1 MRYLHLDVFTD
12 RPFEGNQLAVFPE
25 PGGLTTEQMQTIAR
39 EMNFSESTFIF
50 PPEAGGDFRMR
61 IFTPGAELP
70 MAGHPTIGSTFALA
84 AEGAIEPGRPEF
96 VFELGIGPTP
106 VSLEWGDAGLSF
118 AWMTQPPPAFGA
130 IVTDRAAF
138 ATAVGLE
145 EWDLAAGLPVQSVSC
160 GVPFLFAP
168 IASRGAVD
176 RVSIDRRALA
186 TSCASAGVEELPVF
200 FFTTESA
207 SGPREESETLYSRML
222 APGFGIAEDPATGSA
237 SGPVGCYLVQH
248 FVVSPDAAR
257 SMVSLQG
264 VAMKRPSR
272 IHISIEGRPG
282 AITGVR
288 VGGQAVLV
296 GRGELTVSGL

>member
-1 MRYLHLDVFTD
+1 
-12 RPFEGNQLAVFPE
+12 
-25 PGGLTTEQMQTIAR
+25 
-39 EMNFSESTFIF
+39 
-50 PPEAGGDFRMR
+50 MR

-70 MAGHPTIGSTFALA
+70 MAGHPTIGSAFALA

-168 IASRGAVD
+168 IASRRAVD

-186 TSCASAGVEELPVF
+186 RSCASAGVEELPVF
-200 FFTTESA
+200 FFTTEPGRRRAGHERRVSTAGCWPPVSA
-207 SGPREESETLYSRML
+207 SRKIPR
-222 APGFGIAEDPATGSA
+222 P
-237 SGPVGCYLVQH
+237 
-248 FVVSPDAAR
+248 AAR
-257 SMVSLQG
+257 AGRSG
-264 VAMKRPSR
+264 VICSSTSWSAPTPRDRWSACRASR
-272 IHISIEGRPG
+272 
-282 AITGVR
+282 
-288 VGGQAVLV
+288 
-296 GRGELTVSGL
+296 

>member
-25 PGGLTTEQMQTIAR
+25 PGGLTPAQMQTIAR

-70 MAGHPTIGSTFALA
+70 MAGHPTIGSAFALA
-84 AEGAIEPGRPEF
+84 AEGAIERGRPEF
-96 VFELGIGPTP
+96 VFELGVGPTP
-106 VSLEWGDAGLSF
+106 VSLEWGDGGLSF
-118 AWMTQPPPAFGA
+118 AWMTQQLPAFGA

-145 EWDLAAGLPVQSVSC
+145 EWDLAAGLPVQSMSC

-168 IASRGAVD
+168 IASRRAVD
-176 RVSIDRRALA
+176 SVAIDRRALA
-186 TSCASAGVEELPVF
+186 KSCASAGIGELPVF

-207 SGPREESETLYSRML
+207 SGPREESESS
-222 APGFGIAEDPATGSA
+222 SA
-237 SGPVGCYLVQH
+237 
-248 FVVSPDAAR
+248 AAR
-257 SMVSLQG
+257 ARGGGAPRALKKMRWSQSGRRSIGNGRRGLKAVSGCRRSKPFTCPRGPRPLE
-264 VAMKRPSR
+264 PSR
-272 IHISIEGRPG
+272 CGSPTRQTARHI
-282 AITGVR
+282 
-288 VGGQAVLV
+288 
-296 GRGELTVSGL
+296 